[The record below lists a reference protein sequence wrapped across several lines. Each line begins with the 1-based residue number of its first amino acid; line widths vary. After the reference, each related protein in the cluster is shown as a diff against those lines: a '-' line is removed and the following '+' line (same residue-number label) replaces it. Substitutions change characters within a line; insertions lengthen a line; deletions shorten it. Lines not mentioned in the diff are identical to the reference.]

1 MEASRS
7 KLPSTTW
14 TLDRV
19 KTAISRGTRISNVY
33 YGVDVVDI
41 GDGYIVK
48 FGTSVTAR
56 EAEATELVATHTS
69 IPVARIHATL
79 YDEVTSITYI
89 VQDRIHGERL
99 DKLLPTLDAEK
110 LQVIEKELQFI
121 FSQLSSLDTHGSMG
135 MVGKPTY
142 FLDFHP
148 FAPDDLGSW
157 RATTAL
163 GFVTWIIDATN
174 ISTDVT
180 VFKPIDSDIFD
191 NEKPHIFSHGDLVP
205 ENILVHDG
213 HISGIIDWEY
223 AGWYPYFWN
232 AYIALRRPFVDSQW
246 KKMIRNTMV
255 TYNRERE
262 VFSDV
267 YATASL
273 WVGT

>member
-1 MEASRS
+1 
-7 KLPSTTW
+7 PSTTW

-19 KTAISRGTRISNVY
+19 KTEISRGTRISIVY

-41 GDGYIVK
+41 GDGCIVK
-48 FGTSVTAR
+48 FGTFVRAR
-56 EAEATELVATHTS
+56 EAEATEFVAACTS

-79 YDEVTSITYI
+79 YDEATSVTYI
-89 VQDRIHGERL
+89 VQDRIQGERL

-110 LQVIEKELQFI
+110 LQVIEKELQLI
-121 FSQLSSLDTHGSMG
+121 FSQLSSLDTHGPMG

-148 FAPDDLGSW
+148 FAAEYLGSW
-157 RATTAL
+157 KATTTL

-174 ISTDVT
+174 TATDVT
-180 VFKPIDSDIFD
+180 VFKPLDSNIFD
-191 NEKPHIFSHGDLVP
+191 DKKPHVFSHGDLVP

-232 AYIALRRPFVDSQW
+232 PYIALRRPLVDSRW
-246 KKMIRNTMV
+246 TRMIRNIMV
-255 TYNRERE
+255 TYNRERQ

-267 YATASL
+267 YETACL